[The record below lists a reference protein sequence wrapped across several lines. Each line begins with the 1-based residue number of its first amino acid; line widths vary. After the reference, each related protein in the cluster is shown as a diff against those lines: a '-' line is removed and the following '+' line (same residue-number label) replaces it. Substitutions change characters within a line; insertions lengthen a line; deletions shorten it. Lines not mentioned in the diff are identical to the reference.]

1 MASSDAWY
9 VRLPDGRVLRA
20 SSTRAV
26 RHHIERGRIPPDSRV
41 RRSAEEEWAG
51 LEWTREFVELV
62 QRVRAAAGPDS
73 TDIHEPVAAP
83 PYRPEPSNL
92 ASRLDPMQLQTVGV
106 RGYFEDLL
114 AALDSTLVRNKLRIA
129 VLAGFLTS
137 LIVVFLSQA
146 EDVTHELEVAYGPVI
161 AWVVVGAFGLAAV
174 VLAAV
179 CVCLVT
185 QMTYVE
191 LCRLRPARWAEAR
204 TRLGPNALNLTLSS
218 VILVGLLLGAILSVR
233 ELPGWLLT
241 GSTWPAEWSARVS
254 VASGAAALGVILEV
268 ILWLLL
274 ILGLLLPPVVVVEE
288 CNFLVALVHWG
299 RLLRRHLSRAL
310 LYEALALIPP
320 VVMTAALLLPVEVA
334 AAAQNDK
341 LTAYAAEHG
350 GEAQLKPATVQQVK
364 MNAILPVQRIVQGL
378 IVSPALAFL
387 VVANVFIY
395 LNLRYEHEPRR
406 TTRQPAGPS

>member
-26 RHHIERGRIPPDSRV
+26 RHHIERGRIPVDSRV
-41 RRSAEEEWAG
+41 RRNAEEEWAG
-51 LEWTREFVELV
+51 LEWTQEFVELV
-62 QRVRAAAGPDS
+62 QQLRAAAP
-73 TDIHEPVAAP
+73 
-83 PYRPEPSNL
+83 PEPSDEHKPVEAPAFRLEPTNL

-129 VLAGFLTS
+129 VLAGLLAS
-137 LIVVFLSQA
+137 VVVVLLGQA
-146 EDVTHELEVAYGPVI
+146 EDVVPEILGAYGPL
-161 AWVVVGAFGLAAV
+161 VGWILLGGFGLAAG

-179 CVCLVT
+179 CICLVT

-204 TRLGPNALNLTLSS
+204 TRLGWNVLNLTLGS
-218 VILVGLLLGAILSVR
+218 VILVGVLAGAILGLR
-233 ELPGWLLT
+233 ELPAWLLT
-241 GSTWPAEWSARVS
+241 GSTWPAEWSGRVS
-254 VASGAAALGVILEV
+254 VATGAAALCVILEV

-274 ILGLLLPPVVVVEE
+274 VLALLLPPVVVVEE
-288 CNFLVALVHWG
+288 CNFLVALLHWG
-299 RLLRRHLSRAL
+299 RLFRRHLSRAI
-310 LYEALALIPP
+310 LYEALALIPA

-334 AAAQNDK
+334 AAGQIDTLNAFAPERG
-341 LTAYAAEHG
+341 L
-350 GEAQLKPATVQQVK
+350 EAQIRPATVHQVK
-364 MNAILPVQRIVQGL
+364 VSAVVPVQRIVQGL

-395 LNLRYEHEPRR
+395 INLRYEHEPRR
-406 TTRQPAGPS
+406 TSRQPAA